1 MSTMEQLD
9 EVLTQYGQTVDLYFR
24 GAEAPVTVKAF
35 FQPVLEEK
43 KAQYLPTPVGRQ
55 RQDRFLYLGPADIP
69 LTDIEY
75 MEWKGCRYQMEQ
87 RQPVYL
93 GENCSHWRAI
103 LRPDEVA

>member
-1 MSTMEQLD
+1 MSTMEQVD
-9 EVLTQYGQTVDLYFR
+9 EVLTRYGQTVDLYFR

-75 MEWKGCRYQMEQ
+75 MEWMSVSGGTEAAGVFRRELL
-87 RQPVYL
+87 PL
-93 GENCSHWRAI
+93 AGHTA
-103 LRPDEVA
+103 AG